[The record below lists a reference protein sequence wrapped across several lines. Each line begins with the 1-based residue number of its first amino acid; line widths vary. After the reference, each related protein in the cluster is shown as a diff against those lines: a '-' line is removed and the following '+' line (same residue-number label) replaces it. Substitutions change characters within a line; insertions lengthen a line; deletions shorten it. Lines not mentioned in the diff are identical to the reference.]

1 MFYSVNY
8 AFMLIFLND
17 VTLRVM
23 MIVLTQMSKSKG
35 NVVDPFDRLEK
46 YSTDGLRYYLL
57 KDGVPHSDG
66 SKNH

>member
-1 MFYSVNY
+1 
-8 AFMLIFLND
+8 
-17 VTLRVM
+17 
-23 MIVLTQMSKSKG
+23 MIVSTQMSKSKG

-66 SKNH
+66 SKNLCSIF